1 MQWFARTN
9 PKMLVPSMK
18 LEDGTV
24 VNESRALMKLM
35 DKKCPKSQQ
44 AKVERIMDIAFSCD
58 LGWFSTV
65 AMKKKIWLW
74 RIIQESGVMEATV
87 RKSIAKYADENEDL
101 RDVYLA
107 KLNQSTKDV
116 NAKHNLDR
124 GAPIQKCLNDL
135 AEVLK
140 EREKGEWVTG
150 PIFTSADSTIAIYV
164 RWVKWQIAWDPS
176 LLTLPTVLDDFY
188 NEVKDRDCFVKT
200 LDVEGPK
207 WVGFYW
213 QETLTPVQNAINVGA
228 LAVLASVAY
237 GVFQYTN

>member
-1 MQWFARTN
+1 
-9 PKMLVPSMK
+9 MLVPSMK

-87 RKSIAKYADENEDL
+87 RKSIAKYADGNEDL

-135 AEVLK
+135 AEVLNR
-140 EREKGEWVTG
+140 REKRESGLRDRYSHRQT
-150 PIFTSADSTIAIYV
+150 
-164 RWVKWQIAWDPS
+164 
-176 LLTLPTVLDDFY
+176 LLLRFM
-188 NEVKDRDCFVKT
+188 FV
-200 LDVEGPK
+200 G
-207 WVGFYW
+207 
-213 QETLTPVQNAINVGA
+213 
-228 LAVLASVAY
+228 
-237 GVFQYTN
+237 